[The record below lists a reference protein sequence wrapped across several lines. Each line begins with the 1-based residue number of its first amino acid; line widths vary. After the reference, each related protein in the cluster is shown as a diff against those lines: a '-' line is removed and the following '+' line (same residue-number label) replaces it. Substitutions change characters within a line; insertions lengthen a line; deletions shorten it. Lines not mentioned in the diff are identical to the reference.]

1 MSVYVDTNVLVY
13 WLVSD
18 PVYGEKAMKLVES
31 IEAGNTA
38 ITSALSLV
46 QVNWVMESLF
56 KAGVIKKHDP
66 RRMIESIAGIQ
77 NLRIVRLESS
87 ICKRALRHVER
98 YGFDFEDAV
107 HLETAL
113 RHKCAE
119 ILSADRD
126 FDRGPLPRRF

>member
-1 MSVYVDTNVLVY
+1 LPVYVDANVIVY

-18 PVYGEKAMKLVES
+18 PVHGERAMKLVRG
-31 IEAGNTA
+31 IEAGNVA

-46 QVNWVMESLF
+46 QVDWVMGSLF
-56 KAGVIKKHDP
+56 KAQVIKKHDP
-66 RRMIESIAGIQ
+66 KRMVESVMGIQ

-98 YGFDFEDAV
+98 YGLDLEDAI

-113 RHKCAE
+113 RYRCTE
-119 ILSADRD
+119 ILSADKD